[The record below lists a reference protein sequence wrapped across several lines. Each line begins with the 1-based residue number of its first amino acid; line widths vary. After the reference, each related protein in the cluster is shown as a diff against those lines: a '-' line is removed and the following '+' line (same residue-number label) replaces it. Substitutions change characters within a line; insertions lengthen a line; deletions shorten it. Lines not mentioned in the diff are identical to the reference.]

1 MKDGITPRVICVMT
15 RLTWRELVRQRY
27 IQVVILL
34 GVFLVAASL
43 ILADFSFGR
52 ERTTFMVDFGFATLS
67 LFGSLLCVVSTAQIL
82 HSDFERET
90 VLGLMA
96 RAVSRNEYILG
107 RFLGVWALMALFI
120 LLITLVLA
128 ALTLGFGGNLPV
140 HAMPETDGGQGAAW
154 GWLLLLVRGGMQWL
168 KFGVIAAGTVL
179 IASYARSMLFTVTV
193 STMAVGICHLHHL
206 LGPEILAQGNFLTR
220 FLVELANLVFPDFR
234 MFKMDGVLS
243 MDGLAWLKR
252 TLVPAAMAA
261 VYMVLFITLA
271 GYSFG
276 KRDL

>member
-1 MKDGITPRVICVMT
+1 
-15 RLTWRELVRQRY
+15 
-27 IQVVILL
+27 
-34 GVFLVAASL
+34 
-43 ILADFSFGR
+43 
-52 ERTTFMVDFGFATLS
+52 
-67 LFGSLLCVVSTAQIL
+67 
-82 HSDFERET
+82 
-90 VLGLMA
+90 MA
-96 RAVSRNEYILG
+96 KAVSRNEYILG

-128 ALTLGFGGNLPV
+128 VLTLGFGGNLPV
-140 HAMPETDGGQGAAW
+140 HVMPKTNGGQGAAM
-154 GWLLLLVRGGMQWL
+154 GWLLLVGYGMQWL

-179 IASYARSMLFTVTV
+179 IASYARSMLFTVAV

-206 LGPEILAQGNFLTR
+206 VGPEILAQRNFLAR
-220 FLVELANLVFPDFR
+220 FLVELASLVFPDFG

-252 TLVPAAMAA
+252 TLIPAAMAV
-261 VYMVLFITLA
+261 VYMVLLITLA

>member
-1 MKDGITPRVICVMT
+1 MKDGRTLRVIYVMT

-34 GVFLVAASL
+34 GVFLVATSL

-52 ERTTFMVDFGFATLS
+52 ERMKFMVDFGFAALS

-82 HSDFERET
+82 NSDFERES
-90 VLGLMA
+90 VLSLMA
-96 RAVSRNEYILG
+96 RAVTRSEYVLG

-120 LLITLVLA
+120 LLITAVLA
-128 ALTLGFGGNLPV
+128 ALTLGFGGYFPD
-140 HAMPETDGGQGAAW
+140 HAMRETEAGQGAAL
-154 GWLLLLVRGGMQWL
+154 GWSLMVRGGMQWL

-193 STMAVGICHLHHL
+193 STMAVGICQFHHL
-206 LGPEILAQGNFLTR
+206 MGPEILAQSNYLTR
-220 FLVELANLVFPDFR
+220 FLVEFARLVFPDFELFR
-234 MFKMDGVLS
+234 VEGRLS
-243 MDGLAWLKR
+243 LEGLAWLKDI
-252 TLVPAAMAA
+252 LVPTAVAA
-261 VYMVLFITLA
+261 VYMILFITLA

-276 KRDL
+276 RRDL